1 MKKVL
6 IICDLFPPAFG
17 PRMGY
22 LCKYLKYYGWE
33 PVVLTESIEDNTF
46 AFLANKCK
54 VVYVNYYTAKSAFA
68 RKLQWIGTILLDFCF
83 GYKDIRLFKEA
94 KKLVEKE
101 PFELVLCSSFRTFP
115 LPAAY
120 KVAQKYQLPLVV
132 DLRDIIEQY
141 TNDEFISHPFPSLF
155 GLNKLFISI
164 FKRKMLSSR
173 NRVLRQAN
181 FITTISP
188 WHVNILKQ
196 YNPNIELIYNG
207 FDPELFQP
215 KQEKT
220 DQFIITYTGRLL
232 STAMRDPG
240 LFLEALRI
248 LSEEKVLTP
257 QNCQV
262 HWYVDEA
269 SWKIISEVA
278 KMWGTLPFMHF
289 KGYVPASHIPSVLNN
304 SSIILLLTNR
314 ASGSGPKGIMTTK
327 FFESLAVEKPILCV
341 RSDESYLAETI
352 KETNAG
358 LAATKFNEVYDFIQ
372 FHYNEWKE
380 KGYTTSSVK
389 RGKLNLFSRKEQAKQ
404 FIQIF
409 EKVQTHG

>member
-188 WHVNILKQ
+188 WHVNMLKQ

-215 KQEKT
+215 KPKKT

-278 KMWGTLPFMHF
+278 KTWGTLPFMHF
-289 KGYVPASHIPSVLNN
+289 KGYVPASHIPSVLNS

-389 RGKLNLFSRKEQAKQ
+389 RDKLNLFSRKEQAKQ